1 MSLRGSVDSLDV
13 EGASGWIF
21 DGDRGRP
28 VVVQAMLDGRVIGEA
43 PAELPRPDLASAG
56 LGDGR
61 CGFQIAFYDAV
72 DPGLLPFVAV
82 RPQGGDVE
90 LPRTNLTG
98 FGEYFRALHARFPGA
113 GRHRSVFGG
122 LWTDR
127 TDAARLLAG
136 RVASGATPAD
146 LAPAL
151 RSLISEGYVLLKSAL
166 APTGFAAAEMAL
178 VGSLDAGRP
187 LDPRSEHAARR
198 LLEALPGVVFRNVA
212 LRALR
217 AILDD
222 NPIVY
227 RAALSRGSGGP
238 FGQASTVEAL
248 PSPAECVAMIACA
261 GDEPATIDLVRGSH
275 ALPEFT
281 SDGRSR
287 WLVAGSGAGV
297 ELAESHALSVE
308 HVEIGPLDL
317 VLVGPGTLHRL
328 RAPEGT
334 TGVTALCAPS
344 RISPLRFISGEAG
357 TFTVRHHSGAVL
369 AV

>member
-1 MSLRGSVDSLDV
+1 MSLRGSIDSLDA

-21 DGDRGRP
+21 DGDRGFP

-61 CGFQIAFYDAV
+61 CGFRIPFYDPV
-72 DPGLLPFVAV
+72 DPAALPFVSV

-127 TDAARLLAG
+127 TDATRLLAG

-151 RSLISEGYVLLKSAL
+151 RSFIADGYVVLKSAL
-166 APTGFAAAEMAL
+166 APAGFSAAEAAL
-178 VGSLDAGRP
+178 VDSLEDGRP
-187 LDPRSEHAARR
+187 LDPRSDQAARR
-198 LLEALPGVVFRNVA
+198 FLGALPGMVFRDVA
-212 LRALR
+212 LRMLR

-222 NPIVY
+222 NPAIH
-227 RAALSRGSGGP
+227 RAALARGAGDAFAQPS
-238 FGQASTVEAL
+238 VIEAL
-248 PSPAECVAMIACA
+248 PSPAECVAMVACL
-261 GDEPATIDLVRGSH
+261 GNEPALVDVVRDSH
-275 ALPEFT
+275 TLPEFT

-287 WLVAGSGAGV
+287 WLVAGAAAGV
-297 ELAESHALSVE
+297 EIAVRHALSVE
-308 HVEIGPLDL
+308 HVEVGPLDL
-317 VLVGPGTLHRL
+317 VLVGAGTMHRL

-334 TGVTALCAPS
+334 AALTASCAPS
-344 RISPLRFISGEAG
+344 RLGPSRFIAGEGG
-357 TFTVRHHSGAVL
+357 TFTVRHHSGALL

>member
-21 DGDRGRP
+21 DTDGGRT

-43 PAELPRPDLASAG
+43 PAELPRPDLAAAG

-61 CGFQIAFYDAV
+61 CGFRIAFYDAV
-72 DPGLLPFVAV
+72 DAALLPFVAV

-127 TDAARLLAG
+127 TDAPRLLAG

-151 RSLISEGYVLLKSAL
+151 RALIGEGYVVLKSAL
-166 APTGFAAAEMAL
+166 APTGFAAAELAL
-178 VGSLDAGRP
+178 VESLEAGRP
-187 LDPRSEHAARR
+187 LDPRGEHAARR
-198 LLEALPGVVFRNVA
+198 LLEALPGVVFRDVA

-222 NPIVY
+222 NPVIY
-227 RAALSRGSGGP
+227 RATLSRGNGGSFVQP
-238 FGQASTVEAL
+238 STVEAL
-248 PSPAECVAMIACA
+248 PSPAECVAMVAC
-261 GDEPATIDLVRGSH
+261 GGPEPALLDLVRGSH
-275 ALPEFT
+275 QLPEFT

-297 ELAESHALSVE
+297 EIATSHALSVE
-308 HVEIGPLDL
+308 HVEVGPLDL
-317 VLVGPGTLHRL
+317 VLIGPGTLHRL
-328 RAPEGT
+328 RTPEGT
-334 TGVTALCAPS
+334 TGVTACCAPS
-344 RISPLRFISGEAG
+344 RLSPVRFIAGEAG
-357 TFTVRHHSGAVL
+357 NFTVRHHSGAIL

>member
-1 MSLRGSVDSLDV
+1 MSLRGSVDNLGA

-21 DGDRGRP
+21 DGDRGAP

-43 PAELPRPDLASAG
+43 SAELPRQDLASAG

-61 CGFQIAFYDAV
+61 CGFEIAFYDAV
-72 DPGLLPFVAV
+72 DPALLPFVSV

-127 TDAARLLAG
+127 TDAARLLGG

-146 LAPAL
+146 LAPVLRAL
-151 RSLISEGYVLLKSAL
+151 IGEGYAVLKSAL
-166 APTGFAAAEMAL
+166 APTGFTAAEQAL
-178 VGSLDAGRP
+178 AEPLAAGQA
-187 LDPRSEHAARR
+187 LDPRAGHDARR
-198 LLEALPGVVFRNVA
+198 LLEALPGVAFRDVS

-217 AILDD
+217 AALDD
-222 NPIVY
+222 NPLIY
-227 RAALSRGSGGP
+227 RAALSRGSGGAFAQP
-238 FGQASTVEAL
+238 SAVEAL
-248 PSPAECVAMIACA
+248 PSPAECVAVVACLGDGPAMI
-261 GDEPATIDLVRGSH
+261 DVVRGSH

-297 ELAESHALSVE
+297 ELAGSHALSVE
-308 HVEIGPLDL
+308 HVDIGPLDL
-317 VLVGPGTLHRL
+317 VLVGPGTLYRL
-328 RAPEGT
+328 RAPGGT
-334 TGVTALCAPS
+334 AAVTAFCAPS
-344 RISPLRFISGEAG
+344 RLSPLRFGQEEAG
-357 TFTVRHHSGAVL
+357 TFTVRHHSGAIL

>member
-21 DGDRGRP
+21 DGDRGLP
-28 VVVQAMLDGRVIGEA
+28 VVVQAMLDGRVIGDA

-61 CGFQIAFYDAV
+61 CGFRIDFYDAV
-72 DPGLLPFVAV
+72 DPAALPFVSV

-127 TDAARLLAG
+127 TDAPRLLAG
-136 RVASGATPAD
+136 RIASGATPAD

-151 RSLISEGYVLLKSAL
+151 QSLVSDGYVVLKSAL
-166 APTGFAAAEMAL
+166 APTGFGAADLAL
-178 VGSLDAGRP
+178 VESLEDGRP
-187 LDPRSEHAARR
+187 LDPRSEPAARR
-198 LLEALPGVVFRNVA
+198 LLEALPGVVFRDVA
-212 LRALR
+212 LRTLR
-217 AILDD
+217 AVLDD
-222 NPIVY
+222 NPVIY
-227 RAALSRGSGGP
+227 RAALSRGSDGAFAQP
-238 FGQASTVEAL
+238 SAIDAL
-248 PSPAECVAMIACA
+248 PSPAECVAVVACA
-261 GDEPATIDLVRGSH
+261 GGEPALIDLVRDSH
-275 ALPEFT
+275 KLPEFT

-287 WLVAGSGAGV
+287 WLVAGAGAGV
-297 ELAESHALSVE
+297 EIATEHALSIERAEV
-308 HVEIGPLDL
+308 GPLDL
-317 VLVGPGTLHRL
+317 VLVGPGTMYRL

-334 TGVTALCAPS
+334 AAVTACCAPS
-344 RISPLRFISGEAG
+344 RLSPSRFLSGEGG
-357 TFTVRHHSGAVL
+357 TFTVRHHSGAIL

>member
-21 DGDRGRP
+21 DADGGGP

-43 PAELPRPDLASAG
+43 LAELPRPDLASAG

-61 CGFQIAFYDAV
+61 CGFRIGFYDAV
-72 DPGLLPFVAV
+72 DPALLPFVAV

-98 FGEYFRALHARFPGA
+98 FGEYFRALHTRYPGA

-127 TDAARLLAG
+127 TDAHRLVAG

-151 RSLISEGYVLLKSAL
+151 RALIGEGYVVLKSAL
-166 APTGFAAAEMAL
+166 APTGFAPAQLEL
-178 VGSLDAGRP
+178 LDSLEAGRP
-187 LDPRSEHAARR
+187 LDPRSDHAARR
-198 LLEALPGVVFRNVA
+198 LLEALPGVVLRDVA
-212 LRALR
+212 LRTLR
-217 AILDD
+217 AVLDD
-222 NPIVY
+222 NPVIY
-227 RAALSRGSGGP
+227 RAALSRGAGASFAQP
-238 FGQASTVEAL
+238 STVEAL
-248 PSPAECVAMIACA
+248 PSPAECVAMVACA
-261 GDEPATIDLVRGSH
+261 GPEPALVDLVRGSH
-275 ALPEFT
+275 QLPEFT

-287 WLVAGSGAGV
+287 WLVAGSAAGV
-297 ELAESHALSVE
+297 EIATSHALSVE
-308 HVEIGPLDL
+308 HVEIGTLDL
-317 VLVGPGTLHRL
+317 LLVGPGTLHRL
-328 RAPEGT
+328 RTPEGT
-334 TGVTALCAPS
+334 TAITAYCAPS
-344 RISPLRFISGEAG
+344 RLTPVRFISGEG
-357 TFTVRHHSGAVL
+357 GNFTVRHHSGAML

>member
-43 PAELPRPDLASAG
+43 AAELPRPDLAAAG

-61 CGFQIAFYDAV
+61 CGFEIAFYDEV
-72 DPGLLPFVAV
+72 DPALLPFVTV

-98 FGEYFRALHARFPGA
+98 FGEYFRALHARFPSA
-113 GRHRSVFGG
+113 GRPRSVFGG

-127 TDAARLLAG
+127 TDAPRLLAG

-151 RSLISEGYVLLKSAL
+151 RSFIGEGYAVLKSAL
-166 APTGFAAAEMAL
+166 APTGFAAAELAL
-178 VGSLDAGRP
+178 VESLDADRP

-198 LLEALPGVVFRNVA
+198 LLEALPGVVFRDVA

-222 NPIVY
+222 NPVIY
-227 RAALSRGSGGP
+227 RAALSRGNGGSFAQP
-238 FGQASTVEAL
+238 STVDAL
-248 PSPAECVAMIACA
+248 PSPAECVALVACA
-261 GDEPATIDLVRGSH
+261 GAEPAQIDVVRGSH
-275 ALPEFT
+275 QLPEFT

-287 WLVAGSGAGV
+287 WLVAGASAGV
-297 ELAESHALSVE
+297 ELAMSHGLSVE

-317 VLVGPGTLHRL
+317 VLVGPGTMHRL

-334 TGVTALCAPS
+334 AAITASCAPS
-344 RISPLRFISGEAG
+344 RLSPSRFISGEAG

>member
-1 MSLRGSVDSLDV
+1 MSLRGSIDSLDAK
-13 EGASGWIF
+13 GASGWIF
-21 DGDRGRP
+21 DVDHGDP
-28 VVVQAMLDGRVIGEA
+28 ILVQAMLDGRVIGEA

-61 CGFQIAFYDAV
+61 CGFQIDFYDAL
-72 DPGLLPFVAV
+72 DPALLPFVAV
-82 RPQGGDVE
+82 RPRGGDVE
-90 LPRTNLTG
+90 LPRTNITS

-127 TDAARLLAG
+127 TDAHRLVAG

-151 RSLISEGYVLLKSAL
+151 RSFVGEGYVVLKSAL
-166 APTGFAAAEMAL
+166 APAGFAAAELAL
-178 VGSLDAGRP
+178 LESLEAGRP

-198 LLEALPGVVFRNVA
+198 LLEVLPSVVLREVA

-222 NPIVY
+222 NPTIY
-227 RAALSRGSGGP
+227 RAALARGDGAGFAQP
-238 FGQASTVEAL
+238 STVEAL
-248 PSPAECVAMIACA
+248 PSPAECVAMIA
-261 GDEPATIDLVRGSH
+261 GTGSDPVLMDVVRGSH
-275 ALPEFT
+275 QLPEFT

-287 WLVAGSGAGV
+287 WIVAGSGAGV
-297 ELAESHALSVE
+297 EIAIGHALSVE

-317 VLVGPGTLHRL
+317 ALVGPGTLHRL
-328 RAPEGT
+328 RTTEGT
-334 TGVTALCAPS
+334 TAVTAYCAPS
-344 RISPLRFISGEAG
+344 RLSPVRFVAGEVG
-357 TFTVRHHSGAVL
+357 NFTVRHHSGALL

>member
-21 DGDRGRP
+21 DGDRGHP

-43 PAELPRPDLASAG
+43 PAEIPRPDLASAG

-61 CGFQIAFYDAV
+61 CGFHIAFYDAV
-72 DPGLLPFVAV
+72 DPALLPFVAV

-98 FGEYFRALHARFPGA
+98 FGEYFRALHTRFPGA

-127 TDAARLLAG
+127 TDATRLLAG

-146 LAPAL
+146 LAPSLRAL
-151 RSLISEGYVLLKSAL
+151 IGEGYVVLKSAL
-166 APTGFAAAEMAL
+166 APTGFGAAELAL
-178 VGSLDAGRP
+178 VDSLEAGRP

-198 LLEALPGVVFRNVA
+198 LLEALPGVVFRDVA

-217 AILDD
+217 AALDD
-222 NPIVY
+222 NPVIY
-227 RAALSRGSGGP
+227 RAELSRGNATSFSQP
-238 FGQASTVEAL
+238 STADAL
-248 PSPAECVAMIACA
+248 PSPAECIAMVACA
-261 GDEPATIDLVRGSH
+261 GDGPALIDLVRGSH
-275 ALPEFT
+275 QLPEFT

-287 WLVAGSGAGV
+287 WLVAGTGAGV
-297 ELAESHALSVE
+297 ELAMSHALSVE

-317 VLVGPGTLHRL
+317 VLVGPGTLYRL

-334 TGVTALCAPS
+334 AAVTACCAPS
-344 RISPLRFISGEAG
+344 RLSPSRFIAGEAG
-357 TFTVRHHSGAVL
+357 TFTVRHHSGAIL

>member
-1 MSLRGSVDSLDV
+1 MSLRGSVDSLDA

-21 DGDRGRP
+21 DEDRGRP

-43 PAELPRPDLASAG
+43 PAEQPRPDLATAG

-61 CGFQIAFYDAV
+61 CGFRIAFYDAV
-72 DPGLLPFVAV
+72 DPALLPFIAV

-127 TDAARLLAG
+127 TDAARLLPG

-151 RSLISEGYVLLKSAL
+151 RSLVGEGYVVLKSAL
-166 APTGFAAAEMAL
+166 APTGFAAAELAL
-178 VGSLDAGRP
+178 VDSLEAGRP
-187 LDPRSEHAARR
+187 LDPRGEHAARR
-198 LLEALPGVVFRNVA
+198 LLEALPGVVFRDVA

-217 AILDD
+217 AVLDD
-222 NPIVY
+222 NPVIY
-227 RAALSRGSGGP
+227 RAALSRGNGASFAQP
-238 FGQASTVEAL
+238 STVDAL
-248 PSPAECVAMIACA
+248 PSPAECVAVVACA
-261 GDEPATIDLVRGSH
+261 GPGPATVDVVRGSH
-275 ALPEFT
+275 ELPEFT

-287 WLVAGSGAGV
+287 WMIAGSGAGV
-297 ELAESHALSVE
+297 EIAVSHALSVQ

-317 VLVGPGTLHRL
+317 MLVGPGTLHRI
-328 RAPEGT
+328 RAPEDT
-334 TGVTALCAPS
+334 TAVTACCAPS
-344 RISPLRFISGEAG
+344 RLSPLRFISGEAG
-357 TFTVRHHSGAVL
+357 TFTVRHHSGAIL